1 MPTQDVAELFTP
13 FFAGLTD
20 PRLERTQ
27 RHTLLDIIILAVCA
41 TLGNANGWAD
51 IERFSKAKLDFF
63 RTFLELPNG
72 VPSHDTFGR
81 VFASSRSGPIDG
93 LHPTVARRA

>member
-13 FFAGLTD
+13 FFAGAPD

-27 RHTLLDIIILAVCA
+27 RHTLLDIIILAVYA
-41 TLGNANGWAD
+41 PLGNANGWAD

-63 RTFLELPNG
+63 PLRSWTCPTVSPRG
-72 VPSHDTFGR
+72 TFGR
-81 VFASSRSGPIDG
+81 VFARLGQ
-93 LHPTVARRA
+93 L